1 MTLDDLFNSKPLKL
15 DNITCHSGGA
25 KGSDFYFESI
35 GEEFGV
41 KTRAYSYKTKYH
53 TTPNKVE
60 ISDHDYDEGVNE
72 VNRANKSLGR
82 FGISKYMK
90 LLARNW
96 SQVKYSKQIFA
107 IGAIVPAGKKNS
119 RGYYSKSKYETVDGG
134 TGYAVQMA
142 VNNEKEVYVFE
153 QVLDKWFRWSY
164 NSLRFVELKDVPKI
178 TDQNFAGI
186 GTREIKPNGIKAIR
200 DVYEKTFN

>member
-25 KGSDFYFESI
+25 IGADTLWEEI

-41 KTRAYSYKTKYH
+41 KTRAYSYKTKSH

-82 FGISKYMK
+82 FGISKYMS

-107 IGAIVPAGKKNS
+107 IGTIVPAGKKNS
-119 RGYYSKSKYETVDGG
+119 KGYYSKSKYESVDGG

-142 VNNEKEVYVFE
+142 VNNEKEVYVFD

-178 TDQNFAGI
+178 SDQNFAGI